1 MDRSNPGGDRPGS
14 EGVDEEDTPLQEAVG
29 GVVVA
34 LVLLVAFGLLAVDY
48 PYFWVAFPVGFGGVL
63 PAAVAL
69 ARYYERRRAEDAEG
83 TADPEAD
90 ALEILRD
97 RYARDE
103 IDEAEF
109 ERRVDALLRTESV
122 EDARADAARR
132 AAERERATDQGT
144 DVERGGCSGRERD
157 AE

>member
-1 MDRSNPGGDRPGS
+1 MDRSDRQGGRPEDGD
-14 EGVDEEDTPLQEAVG
+14 GEDTPLQEAVG

-34 LVLLVAFGLLAVDY
+34 LVLLVAFGLLAVGY
-48 PYFWVAFPVGFGGVL
+48 PHFWVAFPVGFGGVL
-63 PAAVAL
+63 PAAIAL
-69 ARYYERRRAEDAEG
+69 ARYYERRRAEDAKG

-90 ALEILRD
+90 ALETLRN

-103 IDEAEF
+103 VDEAEF

-122 EDARADAARR
+122 EDARANAARR
-132 AAERERATDQGT
+132 AAERERATGRGA
-144 DVERGGCSGRERD
+144 DVEREDSSERKRD